1 MSSFFCH
8 RMRFAF
14 LLGMVV
20 ILGWLWNSPDVQA
33 QSTGGKP
40 SFQKKW
46 TFTTKDRVRIGR
58 PVPAGDAV
66 YFNTFNDH
74 LIALDAATGHL
85 RWTFDPGTGKKYSDD
100 DFTGEAGSFPAP
112 AVLGDHVFFASH
124 DGCLYAV
131 DAKTGARKWRFVSE
145 KALPSEPVAFNGKVF
160 FGDIEGD
167 LYAID
172 AATGFKKWSV
182 NIPGEVSN
190 IASPTLGA
198 GVVFFTSLFGPSVNA
213 FDIETGRERWRW
225 KDGDDSLC
233 QGASIVSAGYRVYLA
248 GGMCGKLAAFESLTG
263 KMVWDIKFP
272 ARENDPIAFLN
283 DAALETVLVS
293 GPNSILY
300 ALSAATG
307 KEKWRTSRG
316 AFQGWGMNP
325 TIAKGT
331 VYYLANGNLNAVE
344 EDSGKLKWNVKL
356 DSLKSQNN
364 FRSPYDRNVLSLF
377 DGTLYLI
384 APDNSL
390 TAYSMQ

>member
-1 MSSFFCH
+1 
-8 RMRFAF
+8 
-14 LLGMVV
+14 
-20 ILGWLWNSPDVQA
+20 
-33 QSTGGKP
+33 
-40 SFQKKW
+40 
-46 TFTTKDRVRIGR
+46 
-58 PVPAGDAV
+58 
-66 YFNTFNDH
+66 
-74 LIALDAATGHL
+74 
-85 RWTFDPGTGKKYSDD
+85 
-100 DFTGEAGSFPAP
+100 
-112 AVLGDHVFFASH
+112 
-124 DGCLYAV
+124 
-131 DAKTGARKWRFVSE
+131 
-145 KALPSEPVAFNGKVF
+145 
-160 FGDIEGD
+160 
-167 LYAID
+167 
-172 AATGFKKWSV
+172 
-182 NIPGEVSN
+182 
-190 IASPTLGA
+190 
-198 GVVFFTSLFGPSVNA
+198 
-213 FDIETGRERWRW
+213 
-225 KDGDDSLC
+225 
-233 QGASIVSAGYRVYLA
+233 
-248 GGMCGKLAAFESLTG
+248 MCGKLSAFESLTG
-263 KMVWDIKFP
+263 KLVWDIKFP

-331 VYYLANGNLNAVE
+331 VYYLASGNLNAVE

>member
-1 MSSFFCH
+1 MG
-8 RMRFAF
+8 FAF

-20 ILGWLWNSPDVQA
+20 MLGWPWISPDVQA

-40 SFQKKW
+40 TIQKKW
-46 TFTTKDRVRIGR
+46 TFTTKDRVRIGN
-58 PVPAGDAV
+58 PVPVGDAV

-112 AVLGDHVFFASH
+112 AVLGALVFFASH

-145 KALPSEPVAFNGKVF
+145 KALPSEPVASNGKVF

-213 FDIETGRERWRW
+213 FDLETGRERWRW
-225 KDGDDSLC
+225 KDADDSLC
-233 QGASIVSAGYRVYLA
+233 QGASIVSAGYRVYL
-248 GGMCGKLAAFESLTG
+248 GSGMCGHLAAFDSLNG
-263 KMVWDIKFP
+263 RQVWNVNLP
-272 ARENDPIAFLN
+272 STNDMQTAFID

-293 GPNSILY
+293 GQPDNLY
-300 ALSAATG
+300 AFSAATG
-307 KEKWRTSRG
+307 KKKWSIPFGNR
-316 AFQGWGMNP
+316 QGWGMRP

-331 VYYLANGNLNAVE
+331 VYYVGNGNLNAVE
-344 EDSGKLKWNVKL
+344 EDTGKNKWSLRL
-356 DSLKSQNN
+356 DSLNPPTHNSG
-364 FRSPYDRNVLSLF
+364 PYDRNVLFLF
-377 DGTLYLI
+377 DGTIYLI

>member
-1 MSSFFCH
+1 MSSCSCH
-8 RMRFAF
+8 SMRFSF
-14 LLGMVV
+14 LFAMVV
-20 ILGWLWNSPDVQA
+20 MLGLLWNSQDVQA

-40 SFQKKW
+40 SILKKW
-46 TFTTKDRVRIGR
+46 TFTTKDRVHIGN
-58 PVPAGDAV
+58 PVTAGDAV

-74 LIALDAATGHL
+74 LIALDAATGRL

-100 DFTGEAGSFPAP
+100 DFLGEAGSFPAP
-112 AVLGDHVFFASH
+112 AVLGDQVFFASH

-131 DAKTGARKWRFVSE
+131 DAKTGQRKWRFVSE
-145 KALPSEPVAFNGKVF
+145 KALPSEPVASNGKVF
-160 FGDIEGD
+160 FGTIEGD
-167 LYAID
+167 MYAID

-233 QGASIVSAGYRVYLA
+233 QGSSIVSAGYRVYL
-248 GGMCGKLAAFESLTG
+248 GSGMCGKLSAFESLTG
-263 KMVWDIKFP
+263 KLVWDVKFP

-331 VYYLANGNLNAVE
+331 VFYLANGNLNAVE
-344 EDSGKLKWNVKL
+344 EDTGKNKWSLRL
-356 DSLKSQNN
+356 DSLNPPTHNSG
-364 FRSPYDRNVLSLF
+364 PYDRNMLYLS
-377 DGTLYLI
+377 DGTIYLI